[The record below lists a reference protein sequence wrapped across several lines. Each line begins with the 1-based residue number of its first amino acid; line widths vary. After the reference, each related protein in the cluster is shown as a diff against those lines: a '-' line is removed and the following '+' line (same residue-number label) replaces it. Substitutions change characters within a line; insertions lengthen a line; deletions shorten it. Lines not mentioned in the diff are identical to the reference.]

1 MAQIDL
7 ANGPS
12 GMVALFIS
20 MDEGIRSAWRRPF
33 PSFAFIASVAIGSAF
48 ALLISA
54 TGRGSETTVK
64 DLLNSEAALSQFSFG
79 DVERVLSQAS
89 GLLTGLAAFYT
100 ALLVSAVNIQTKAE
114 RQREIKIKRQRGVHV
129 WEIFAELFTE
139 ALVLSGIGAVLG
151 VAAGIGLARLV
162 PRYFSSLHTR
172 VIERDMLGAAV
183 IVVMLGVISLLAVG
197 WFILRG
203 QILPSRRRG

>member
-54 TGRGSETTVK
+54 TGPRGSETPVK
-64 DLLNSEAALSQFSFG
+64 DLQ
-79 DVERVLSQAS
+79 
-89 GLLTGLAAFYT
+89 
-100 ALLVSAVNIQTKAE
+100 KA
-114 RQREIKIKRQRGVHV
+114 K
-129 WEIFAELFTE
+129 
-139 ALVLSGIGAVLG
+139 
-151 VAAGIGLARLV
+151 
-162 PRYFSSLHTR
+162 P
-172 VIERDMLGAAV
+172 
-183 IVVMLGVISLLAVG
+183 
-197 WFILRG
+197 
-203 QILPSRRRG
+203 P

>member
-1 MAQIDL
+1 MARIDL

-12 GMVALFIS
+12 GTMALVIS
-20 MDEGIRSAWRRPF
+20 MDEGIRSALRRPF

-54 TGRGSETTVK
+54 TGRGSETTVN
-64 DLLNSEAALSQFSFG
+64 DLLNSETALSQFSFD
-79 DVERVLSQAS
+79 DVQGVLSQAS
-89 GLLTGLAAFYT
+89 RLLTGLAAFYT

-139 ALVLSGIGAVLG
+139 ALLLSGIGAVLG

-172 VIERDMLGAAV
+172 VTEQDMLGASV
-183 IVVMLGVISLLAVG
+183 IVVVLGISSLLAVG
-197 WFILRG
+197 LFILRG
-203 QILPSRRRG
+203 QVLPSRQRG